1 MLVSL
6 IYKCPDMDF
15 TISFPIQIPLRI
27 FLDINAFNFT
37 HIVTSIYEF
46 AYKIQPKPSLN
57 TLAKTISQVH

>member
-1 MLVSL
+1 
-6 IYKCPDMDF
+6 MDF